1 MFDLYYEDEE
11 FKKDAPEDVVASIL
25 KFGEEKLNMNGNF
38 SFSFVDSEEI
48 KSLNRDYR
56 AKDEVT
62 DILTF
67 RQDDGEEFPSFAEE
81 KEYGDVFINLDRM
94 KENAHEFSTT
104 EREEL
109 LRLCLHGLLHLTGY
123 DHATNDFK
131 NEEMLILQEELLSTY
146 LKLLNMSL

>member
-11 FKKDAPEDVVASIL
+11 FKKDAPEDVVSSIL
-25 KFGEEKLNMNGNF
+25 KFGEEKLKMNGNF
-38 SFSFVDSEEI
+38 SLSFVDSQEI
-48 KSLNRDYR
+48 QNLNRDYR

-67 RQDDGEEFPSFAEE
+67 SQEDGEEFPSFAEE

-94 KENAHEFSTT
+94 KENAHEFSSS

-109 LRLCLHGLLHLTGY
+109 LRLCLHGLLHLTGH
-123 DHATNDFK
+123 DHATNDFEK
-131 NEEMLILQEELLSTY
+131 EEMLILQEELLSTY
-146 LKLLNMSL
+146 LKLQNI